1 MGHDIAVTQGVA
13 FYSSIAIFI
22 LTYALIVW
30 DKFSRMLV
38 ALAGGVIMIG
48 FGFVSQEEALKHAI
62 DFNTLGLLVGMMLIV
77 AITSKS
83 GLFQMMALW
92 AARVTKGN
100 PMKLLFLICVIT
112 AVGSALFDCVTAVLL
127 IAPITLK
134 LADKLKVNAFPF
146 LMTEILV
153 SNIGGTALLVGNP
166 PNVMVGSA
174 TGLGFNEFLVVLG
187 PVCTGITL
195 IVIPLLIFFY
205 RKDLRPSE
213 EMKAAVANIDYMEA
227 IEDYQLLKKSLFV
240 LTLTIL
246 MFVFHKFLNL
256 ETATIA
262 MGGAVLLM
270 VIADIKPREVLHL
283 VDWTTIF
290 FFMGLFIVVGGLEVT
305 GVMKFMAEEVIG
317 LTGGDLKSTV
327 FLVLWLSAIAS
338 AFVDN
343 IPFVATMIPM
353 LQAMGQLTGMNMEP
367 VWWAL
372 ALGACFGGNGTMIG
386 ATPNLVVANIGS
398 LHGVRFTFRSYF
410 KIGFPIMIF
419 SVLLA
424 HIYLYAVYFL
434 F

>member
-1 MGHDIAVTQGVA
+1 MNSEIAFCA
-13 FYSSIAIFI
+13 SIVIFI

-30 DKFSRMLV
+30 DKYPRMIVSL
-38 ALAGGVIMIG
+38 GGAIIMIG
-48 FGFVSQEEALKHAI
+48 CGFISQSTAIKEAI
-62 DFNTLGLLVGMMLIV
+62 DFNTLGLLVGMMLII

-83 GLFQMMALW
+83 GLFQAGALW
-92 AARVTKGN
+92 AAHVTKGS
-100 PMKLLFLICVIT
+100 PSKLLFLLSVIT

-127 IAPITLK
+127 IAPVTLT
-134 LADKLKVNAFPF
+134 LADRLKVNAFPF

-166 PNVMVGSA
+166 PNVMIGSA
-174 TGLGFNEFLVVLG
+174 TGLTFNDFFFALA
-187 PVCTGITL
+187 PVCTVIVL
-195 IVIPLLIFFY
+195 VVIPILIFLY
-205 RKDLRPSE
+205 RKDLQPHSE
-213 EMKAAVANIDYMEA
+213 TKAAIMKISYKDA
-227 IEDYQLLKKSLFV
+227 IEDGVLLKKSLFV
-240 LTLTIL
+240 LALTIGG
-246 MFVFHKFLNL
+246 FVLHHVLGL

-283 VDWTTIF
+283 VEWPTIF
-290 FFMGLFIVVGGLEVT
+290 FFLGLFVVVGGLEQT
-305 GVMKFMAEEVIG
+305 GVMAYLAEKVIAV
-317 LTGGDLKSTV
+317 TGGDLEQTV

-353 LQAMGQLTGMNMEP
+353 LQEMGHMTGMPMES

-372 ALGACFGGNGTMIG
+372 AMGACFGGNGTMIG

-398 LHGVRFTFRSYF
+398 LHGLRFTFIEYI
-410 KIGFPIMIF
+410 KLGFPLMIL
-419 SVLLA
+419 SVLMA
-424 HIYLYAVYFL
+424 HIYLYLVYFA

>member
-1 MGHDIAVTQGVA
+1 MNSEIAFCA
-13 FYSSIAIFI
+13 SIVIFI

-30 DKFSRMLV
+30 DKYPRMIVSL
-38 ALAGGVIMIG
+38 GGAIIMIG
-48 FGFVSQEEALKHAI
+48 CGFISQSTAIKEAI
-62 DFNTLGLLVGMMLIV
+62 DFNTLGLLVGMMLII

-83 GLFQMMALW
+83 GLFQAGALW
-92 AARVTKGN
+92 AAHVTKGS
-100 PMKLLFLICVIT
+100 PSKLLFLLSVIT

-127 IAPITLK
+127 IAPVTLT
-134 LADKLKVNAFPF
+134 LADRLKVNAFPF

-166 PNVMVGSA
+166 PNVMIGSA
-174 TGLGFNEFLVVLG
+174 TGLTFNDFFFALAPVCIVIVLVV
-187 PVCTGITL
+187 
-195 IVIPLLIFFY
+195 IPILIFLY
-205 RKDLRPSE
+205 RKDLQPHPE
-213 EMKAAVANIDYMEA
+213 TKAAIMKISYKDA
-227 IEDYQLLKKSLFV
+227 IEDGTLLKKSLFV
-240 LTLTIL
+240 LALTISG
-246 MFVFHKFLNL
+246 FVLHHVLGL

-283 VDWTTIF
+283 VEWPTIF
-290 FFMGLFIVVGGLEVT
+290 FFLGLFVVVGGLEQT
-305 GVMKFMAEEVIG
+305 GVMAYLAEKVIAV
-317 LTGGDLKSTV
+317 TGGDLEQTV

-353 LQAMGQLTGMNMEP
+353 LQEMGHMTGMPMES

-372 ALGACFGGNGTMIG
+372 AMGACFGGNGTMIG

-398 LHGVRFTFRSYF
+398 LHGLRFTFIEYI
-410 KIGFPIMIF
+410 KLGFPLMIL
-419 SVLLA
+419 SVLMA
-424 HIYLYAVYFL
+424 HIYLYLVYFA

>member
-1 MGHDIAVTQGVA
+1 MNSEIAFCA
-13 FYSSIAIFI
+13 SIVIFI

-30 DKFSRMLV
+30 DKYPRMIVSL
-38 ALAGGVIMIG
+38 GGAIIMIG
-48 FGFVSQEEALKHAI
+48 CGFISQSTAIKEAI
-62 DFNTLGLLVGMMLIV
+62 DFNTLGLLVGMMLII

-83 GLFQMMALW
+83 GLFQAGALW
-92 AARVTKGN
+92 AAHVTKGS
-100 PMKLLFLICVIT
+100 PSKLLFLLSVIT

-127 IAPITLK
+127 IAPVTLT
-134 LADKLKVNAFPF
+134 LADRLKVNAFPF

-166 PNVMVGSA
+166 PNVMIGSA
-174 TGLGFNEFLVVLG
+174 TGLTFNDFFFALAPICTVIVLA
-187 PVCTGITL
+187 
-195 IVIPLLIFFY
+195 VIPILIFLY
-205 RKDLRPSE
+205 RKDLQPHPE
-213 EMKAAVANIDYMEA
+213 TKAAIMKISYKDA
-227 IEDYQLLKKSLFV
+227 IEDGTLLKKSLFV
-240 LTLTIL
+240 LALTIGG
-246 MFVFHKFLNL
+246 FVLHHVLGL

-283 VDWTTIF
+283 VEWPTIF
-290 FFMGLFIVVGGLEVT
+290 FFLGLFVVVGGLEQT
-305 GVMKFMAEEVIG
+305 GVMAYLAEKVIAV
-317 LTGGDLKSTV
+317 TGGDLEQTV

-353 LQAMGQLTGMNMEP
+353 LQEMGHMTGMPMES

-372 ALGACFGGNGTMIG
+372 AMGACFGGNGTMIG

-398 LHGVRFTFRSYF
+398 LHGLRFTFIEYI
-410 KIGFPIMIF
+410 KLGFPLMIL
-419 SVLLA
+419 SVLMA
-424 HIYLYAVYFL
+424 HIYLYLVYFA

>member
-1 MGHDIAVTQGVA
+1 MNSEIAFCA
-13 FYSSIAIFI
+13 SIVIFI

-30 DKFSRMLV
+30 DKYPRMIVSL
-38 ALAGGVIMIG
+38 GGAIIMIG
-48 FGFVSQEEALKHAI
+48 CGFISQSTAIKEAI
-62 DFNTLGLLVGMMLIV
+62 DFNTLGLLVGMMLII

-83 GLFQMMALW
+83 GLFQAGALW
-92 AARVTKGN
+92 AAHVTKGS
-100 PMKLLFLICVIT
+100 PSKLLFLLSVIT

-127 IAPITLK
+127 IAPVTLT
-134 LADKLKVNAFPF
+134 LADRLKVNAFPF

-166 PNVMVGSA
+166 PNVMIGSA
-174 TGLGFNEFLVVLG
+174 TGLTFNDFFFALA
-187 PVCTGITL
+187 PVCTVIVL
-195 IVIPLLIFFY
+195 VVIPILIFLY
-205 RKDLRPSE
+205 RKDLQPHPE
-213 EMKAAVANIDYMEA
+213 TKAAIMKISYKDA
-227 IEDYQLLKKSLFV
+227 IEDGTLLKKSLFV
-240 LTLTIL
+240 LALTIGG
-246 MFVFHKFLNL
+246 FVLHHVLGL

-283 VDWTTIF
+283 VEWPTIF
-290 FFMGLFIVVGGLEVT
+290 FFLGLFVVVGGLEQT
-305 GVMKFMAEEVIG
+305 GVMAYLAEKVIAV
-317 LTGGDLKSTV
+317 TGGDLEQTV

-353 LQAMGQLTGMNMEP
+353 LQEMGHMTGMPMES

-372 ALGACFGGNGTMIG
+372 AMGACFGGNGTMIG

-398 LHGVRFTFRSYF
+398 LHGLRFTFIEYI
-410 KIGFPIMIF
+410 KLGFPLMIL
-419 SVLLA
+419 SVLMA
-424 HIYLYAVYFL
+424 HIYLYIVYFA

>member
-1 MGHDIAVTQGVA
+1 MNSEIAFCA
-13 FYSSIAIFI
+13 SIVIFI

-30 DKFSRMLV
+30 DKYPRMIVSL
-38 ALAGGVIMIG
+38 GGAIIMIG
-48 FGFVSQEEALKHAI
+48 CGFISQSTAIKEAI
-62 DFNTLGLLVGMMLIV
+62 DFNTLGLLVGMMLII

-83 GLFQMMALW
+83 GLFQAGALW
-92 AARVTKGN
+92 AAHVTKGS
-100 PMKLLFLICVIT
+100 PSKLLFLLSVIT

-127 IAPITLK
+127 IAPVTLT
-134 LADKLKVNAFPF
+134 LADRLKVNAFPF

-166 PNVMVGSA
+166 PNVMIGSA
-174 TGLGFNEFLVVLG
+174 TGLTFNDFFFALAPVCIVIVLVV
-187 PVCTGITL
+187 
-195 IVIPLLIFFY
+195 IPILIFLY
-205 RKDLRPSE
+205 RKDLQPHPE
-213 EMKAAVANIDYMEA
+213 TKAAIMKISYKDA
-227 IEDYQLLKKSLFV
+227 IEDGTLLKKSLFV
-240 LTLTIL
+240 LALTIGG
-246 MFVFHKFLNL
+246 FVLHHVLGL

-283 VDWTTIF
+283 VEWPTIF
-290 FFMGLFIVVGGLEVT
+290 FFLGLFVVVGGLEQT
-305 GVMKFMAEEVIG
+305 GVMAYLAEKVIAV
-317 LTGGDLKSTV
+317 TGGDLEQTV

-353 LQAMGQLTGMNMEP
+353 LQEMGHMTGMPMES

-372 ALGACFGGNGTMIG
+372 AMGACFGGNGTMIG

-398 LHGVRFTFRSYF
+398 LHGLRFTFIEYI
-410 KIGFPIMIF
+410 KLGFPLMIL
-419 SVLLA
+419 SVLMA
-424 HIYLYAVYFL
+424 HIYLYLVYFA

>member
-1 MGHDIAVTQGVA
+1 MNSEIAFCA
-13 FYSSIAIFI
+13 SIVIFI

-30 DKFSRMLV
+30 DKYPRMIVSL
-38 ALAGGVIMIG
+38 GGAIIMIG
-48 FGFVSQEEALKHAI
+48 CGFISQSTAIKEAI
-62 DFNTLGLLVGMMLIV
+62 DFNTLGLLVGMMLII

-83 GLFQMMALW
+83 GLFQAGALW
-92 AARVTKGN
+92 AAHVTKGS
-100 PMKLLFLICVIT
+100 PSKLLFLLSVIT

-127 IAPITLK
+127 IAPVTLT
-134 LADKLKVNAFPF
+134 LADRLKVNAFPF

-166 PNVMVGSA
+166 PNVMIGSA
-174 TGLGFNEFLVVLG
+174 TGLTFNDFFFALAPICTVIVLVV
-187 PVCTGITL
+187 
-195 IVIPLLIFFY
+195 IPILIFLY
-205 RKDLRPSE
+205 RKDLQPHPE
-213 EMKAAVANIDYMEA
+213 TKAAIMKISYKDA
-227 IEDYQLLKKSLFV
+227 IEDGTLLKKSLFV
-240 LTLTIL
+240 LALTIGG
-246 MFVFHKFLNL
+246 FVLHHVLGL

-283 VDWTTIF
+283 VEWPTIF
-290 FFMGLFIVVGGLEVT
+290 FFLGLFVVVGGLEQT
-305 GVMKFMAEEVIG
+305 GVMAYLAEKVIAV
-317 LTGGDLKSTV
+317 TGGDLEQTV

-353 LQAMGQLTGMNMEP
+353 LQEMGHMTGMPMES

-372 ALGACFGGNGTMIG
+372 AMGACFGGNGTMIG

-398 LHGVRFTFRSYF
+398 LHGLRFTFIEYI
-410 KIGFPIMIF
+410 KLGFPLMIL
-419 SVLLA
+419 SVLMA
-424 HIYLYAVYFL
+424 HIYLYLVYFA

>member
-1 MGHDIAVTQGVA
+1 MNSEIAFCA
-13 FYSSIAIFI
+13 SIVIFI

-30 DKFSRMLV
+30 DKYPRMIVSL
-38 ALAGGVIMIG
+38 GGAIIMIG
-48 FGFVSQEEALKHAI
+48 CGFISQSTAIKEAI
-62 DFNTLGLLVGMMLIV
+62 DFNTLGLLVGMMLII

-83 GLFQMMALW
+83 GLFQAGALW
-92 AARVTKGN
+92 AAHVTKGS
-100 PMKLLFLICVIT
+100 PSKLLFLLSVIT

-127 IAPITLK
+127 IAPVTLT
-134 LADKLKVNAFPF
+134 LADRLKVNAFPF

-166 PNVMVGSA
+166 PNVMIGSA
-174 TGLGFNEFLVVLG
+174 TGLTFNDFFFALA
-187 PVCTGITL
+187 PVCTMIVL
-195 IVIPLLIFFY
+195 VVIPILIFLY
-205 RKDLRPSE
+205 RKDLQPHPE
-213 EMKAAVANIDYMEA
+213 TKAAIMKISYKDA
-227 IEDYQLLKKSLFV
+227 IEDGTLLKKSLFV
-240 LTLTIL
+240 LALTIGG
-246 MFVFHKFLNL
+246 FVLHHVLGL

-283 VDWTTIF
+283 VEWPTIF
-290 FFMGLFIVVGGLEVT
+290 FFLGLFVVVGGLEQT
-305 GVMKFMAEEVIG
+305 GVMAYLAEKVIAV
-317 LTGGDLKSTV
+317 TGGDLEQTV

-353 LQAMGQLTGMNMEP
+353 LQEMGHMTGMPMES

-372 ALGACFGGNGTMIG
+372 AMGACFGGNGTMIG

-398 LHGVRFTFRSYF
+398 LHGLRFTFIEYI
-410 KIGFPIMIF
+410 KLGFPLMIL
-419 SVLLA
+419 SVLMA
-424 HIYLYAVYFL
+424 HIYLYLVYFA

>member
-1 MGHDIAVTQGVA
+1 MTHSLA
-13 FYSSIAIFI
+13 FYSSIIIFLI
-22 LTYALIVW
+22 TYGMIVW

-38 ALAGGVIMIG
+38 ALSGGVIMIG
-48 FGFVSQEEALKHAI
+48 LGFVTQEEAIKSSI

-77 AITSKS
+77 AITTKS

-92 AARVTKGN
+92 SAHVTKGS
-100 PMKLLFLICVIT
+100 PKKLLFLICVIT
-112 AVGSALFDCVTAVLL
+112 AIGSALFDCVTAVLL

-134 LADKLKVNAFPF
+134 LADMLKVNAFPF
-146 LMTEILV
+146 LITEILV

-166 PNVMVGSA
+166 PNVMIGSA
-174 TGLGFNEFLVVLG
+174 TGLTFNDFLIYMG
-187 PVCTGITL
+187 PVCMGITF
-195 IVIPLLIFFY
+195 IVIPILIFFY
-205 RKDLRPSE
+205 RKDLESSD
-213 EMKAAVANIDYMEA
+213 EMKEAVAHINYKEA
-227 IEDYQLLKKSLFV
+227 IEDEVLLKKSLFV

-246 MFVFHKFLNL
+246 MFMFHSFLHL

-270 VIADIKPREVLHL
+270 LISNIKPREVLHL

-290 FFMGLFIVVGGLEVT
+290 FFMGLFIVVGGLEYT
-305 GVMKFMAEEVIG
+305 GVMKFLAEGVIG
-317 LTGGDLKSTV
+317 LTGGDIKMTV

-353 LQAMGQLTGMNMEP
+353 LQAMGEMTSMPMEA

-386 ATPNLVVANIGS
+386 ATPNLVVANISS
-398 LHGVRFTFRSYF
+398 LHGIRFSFLTYF
-410 KIGFPIMIF
+410 KIGFPIMLL

-424 HIYLYAVYFL
+424 HIYLYLVYFA

>member
-1 MGHDIAVTQGVA
+1 MNSEIAFCA
-13 FYSSIAIFI
+13 SIVIFI

-30 DKFSRMLV
+30 DKYPRMIVSL
-38 ALAGGVIMIG
+38 GGAIIMIG
-48 FGFVSQEEALKHAI
+48 CGFISQSTAIKEAI
-62 DFNTLGLLVGMMLIV
+62 DFNTLGLLVGMMLII

-83 GLFQMMALW
+83 GLFQAGALW
-92 AARVTKGN
+92 AAHVTKGS
-100 PMKLLFLICVIT
+100 PSKLLFLLSVIT

-127 IAPITLK
+127 IAPVTLT
-134 LADKLKVNAFPF
+134 LADRLKVNAFPF

-166 PNVMVGSA
+166 PNVMIGSA
-174 TGLGFNEFLVVLG
+174 TGLTFNDFFFALAPICTAIVLVV
-187 PVCTGITL
+187 
-195 IVIPLLIFFY
+195 IPILIFLY
-205 RKDLRPSE
+205 RKDLQPHPE
-213 EMKAAVANIDYMEA
+213 TKAAIMKISYKDA
-227 IEDYQLLKKSLFV
+227 IEDGVLLKKSLFV
-240 LTLTIL
+240 LALTIGG
-246 MFVFHKFLNL
+246 FVLHHVLGL

-283 VDWTTIF
+283 VEWPTIF
-290 FFMGLFIVVGGLEVT
+290 FFLGLFVVVGGLEQT
-305 GVMKFMAEEVIG
+305 GVMAYLAEKVIAV
-317 LTGGDLKSTV
+317 TGGDLEQTV

-353 LQAMGQLTGMNMEP
+353 LQEMGHMTGMPMES

-372 ALGACFGGNGTMIG
+372 AMGACFGGNGTMIG

-398 LHGVRFTFRSYF
+398 LHGLRFTFIEYI
-410 KIGFPIMIF
+410 KLGFPLMIL
-419 SVLLA
+419 SVLMA
-424 HIYLYAVYFL
+424 HIYLYLVYFA

>member
-1 MGHDIAVTQGVA
+1 MNSEIAFCA
-13 FYSSIAIFI
+13 SIVIFI

-30 DKFSRMLV
+30 DKYPRMIVSL
-38 ALAGGVIMIG
+38 GGAIIMIG
-48 FGFVSQEEALKHAI
+48 CGFISQSTAIKEAI
-62 DFNTLGLLVGMMLIV
+62 DFNTLGLLVGMMLII

-83 GLFQMMALW
+83 GLFQAGALW
-92 AARVTKGN
+92 AAHVTKGS
-100 PMKLLFLICVIT
+100 PSKLLFLLSVIT

-127 IAPITLK
+127 IAPVTLT
-134 LADKLKVNAFPF
+134 LADRLKVNAFPF

-166 PNVMVGSA
+166 PNVMIGSA
-174 TGLGFNEFLVVLG
+174 TGLTFNDFFFALAPVCIVIVLVV
-187 PVCTGITL
+187 
-195 IVIPLLIFFY
+195 IPILIFLY
-205 RKDLRPSE
+205 RKDLQPHPE
-213 EMKAAVANIDYMEA
+213 TKAAIMKISYKDA
-227 IEDYQLLKKSLFV
+227 IEDGTLLKKSLFV
-240 LTLTIL
+240 LALTIGG
-246 MFVFHKFLNL
+246 FVLHHVLGL

-283 VDWTTIF
+283 VEWPTIF
-290 FFMGLFIVVGGLEVT
+290 FFLGLFVVVGGLEQT
-305 GVMKFMAEEVIG
+305 GVMAYLAEQVIAV
-317 LTGGDLKSTV
+317 TGGDLEQTV

-353 LQAMGQLTGMNMEP
+353 LQEMGHMTGMPMES

-372 ALGACFGGNGTMIG
+372 AMGACFGGNGTMIG

-398 LHGVRFTFRSYF
+398 LHGLRFTFIEYI
-410 KIGFPIMIF
+410 KLGFPLMIL
-419 SVLLA
+419 SVLMA
-424 HIYLYAVYFL
+424 HIYLYLVYFA